1 MNKAQQ
7 YINDYLECGWIHYR
21 PALTPMPIE
30 LRNEL
35 WEHCTNSK
43 YWTKTSGGFS
53 CKIHGGIIICF
64 RGASGICH
72 DY

>member
-7 YINDYLECGWIHYR
+7 YINDYLNCGMKHYR
-21 PALTPMPIE
+21 PALTPIPHEIHRE
-30 LRNEL
+30 LHD
-35 WEHCTNSK
+35 HCTNSK
-43 YWTKTSGGFS
+43 YWRKTSGGFS

-64 RGASGICH
+64 RVGGICH